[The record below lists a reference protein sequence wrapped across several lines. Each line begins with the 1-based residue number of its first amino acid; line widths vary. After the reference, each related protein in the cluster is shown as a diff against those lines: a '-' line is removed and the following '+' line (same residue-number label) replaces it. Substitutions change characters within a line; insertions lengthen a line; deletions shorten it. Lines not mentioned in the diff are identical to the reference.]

1 MRGIYTPVTD
11 IRRKVFTEVARMS
24 YESNEMA
31 DYAKEIRDLP
41 FKIMPGEDSS
51 LRSSIFLERAI
62 VSERIRLAM
71 GLSLRPVTESVSAT
85 EDLEHSVIAD
95 KYYEPP
101 LINVIKFACNKC
113 PEKIIK
119 VTSMCQGCLAH
130 PCQEV
135 CPKKAISFRNGRSH
149 IDQDLCIKCGRC
161 HDVCPYSAIIK
172 NVIPCEDS
180 CPVGAISKDESGK
193 EHIDPEKCILC
204 GKCLQSCPFGAVV
217 EMSQMVDVLKLLA
230 DENKKVV
237 AMLAPAVLGQ
247 FPGTINNLIGALK
260 KLGFAD
266 VVEVAIGADIT
277 TRKEAAEFIE
287 KMENGEKMMTTSCCP
302 AYYKA
307 ADLHIPEIKPFVSH
321 TRTPM
326 YYTAE
331 LLKQEQPEC
340 TAVFVGPCLAKRFE
354 AENDPNVD
362 YVLTFEEIGA
372 MLVASGINV
381 ADCEPQEFAKISC
394 AQGRRFPVSGGV
406 AGAVASL
413 VEGKAEFKPTAINGL
428 NKASIKL
435 LKQYATKGSDFNM
448 IEVMCC
454 EGGCVAGPGC
464 VALAKKSAIM
474 VENYV
479 KTAPDLKDKQD

>member
-1 MRGIYTPVTD
+1 MLIPKNNANQMRTRILVKIVEKFLQGRFADADRIPLELRPKGGEVSRCCIYKDRAILKYRCMASMGFAPEDETDELTSLKEYGERALARSEHAVNKLSVITDACSGCIRSRYLVTD
-11 IRRKVFTEVARMS
+11 ACRGCF
-24 YESNEMA
+24 
-31 DYAKEIRDLP
+31 AKPCQVNCPKQAITIVD
-41 FKIMPGEDSS
+41 G
-51 LRSSIFLERAI
+51 RSTID
-62 VSERIRLAM
+62 
-71 GLSLRPVTESVSAT
+71 P
-85 EDLEHSVIAD
+85 D
-95 KYYEPP
+95 KC
-101 LINVIKFACNKC
+101 ISC
-113 PEKIIK
+113 
-119 VTSMCQGCLAH
+119 GR
-130 PCQEV
+130 CQEV
-135 CPKKAISFRNGRSH
+135 CPYHAVIR
-149 IDQDLCIKCGRC
+149 
-161 HDVCPYSAIIK
+161 VP
-172 NVIPCEDS
+172 IPCEEA

>member
-1 MRGIYTPVTD
+1 MLIPKNNANQMRTRILVKIVEKFLQGRFADADRIPLELRPKGGEVSRCCIYKDRAILKYRCMASMGFAPEDETD
-11 IRRKVFTEVARMS
+11 ELTS
-24 YESNEMA
+24 L
-31 DYAKEIRDLP
+31 KEY
-41 FKIMPGEDSS
+41 G
-51 LRSSIFLERAI
+51 ERALAR
-62 VSERIRLAM
+62 SEHAVNKL
-71 GLSLRPVTESVSAT
+71 
-85 EDLEHSVIAD
+85 SVITDACSGCIAKPCQVNCPKQAITIVNGRSTIDPD
-95 KYYEPP
+95 KC
-101 LINVIKFACNKC
+101 ISC
-113 PEKIIK
+113 
-119 VTSMCQGCLAH
+119 GR
-130 PCQEV
+130 CQEV
-135 CPKKAISFRNGRSH
+135 CPYHAVIR
-149 IDQDLCIKCGRC
+149 
-161 HDVCPYSAIIK
+161 VP
-172 NVIPCEDS
+172 IPCEEA